1 MNWYGVRSAPMYRR
15 AFEIGLHHH
24 ANAEDLV
31 QTVALRFWRRWSEP
45 EFRSRAWKS
54 ESYALRSIANAWND
68 VARSEIAARNRARR
82 ATCAEV
88 PEDPSPDVDAVLTI
102 RKLVEELPPLWQTIV
117 DLRYTQ
123 GKSMADI
130 ADILRI
136 SESTARRYH
145 AAILV
150 ALREADQRADEEGG
164 RDGRL

>member
-1 MNWYGVRSAPMYRR
+1 VTEVRSRQQEDLLHEDFMNWYGVRSAPMYRR

-68 VARSEIAARNRARR
+68 VARSEIAERNRARR

-102 RKLVEELPPLWQTIV
+102 RKLV
-117 DLRYTQ
+117 
-123 GKSMADI
+123 
-130 ADILRI
+130 LRI

-150 ALREADQRADEEGG
+150 ALREADRRADEEGG